1 MTELYGSYFNEL
13 IKGKKFV
20 NSILK
25 KMLIM
30 SEIDDTF
37 VKLISKVWHRYTP
50 SNNDA
55 STLAGMLKPMD
66 IAGEE
71 VAENIE
77 FDDEPSDFNT
87 ALEEL
92 AEKAGGV

>member
-1 MTELYGSYFNEL
+1 
-13 IKGKKFV
+13 
-20 NSILK
+20 
-25 KMLIM
+25 M
-30 SEIDDTF
+30 SEINDSF
-37 VKLISKVWHRYTP
+37 VKLIARVWHRFNP

-66 IAGEE
+66 VAGEV

-92 AEKAGGV
+92 AEKSGEM

>member
-1 MTELYGSYFNEL
+1 
-13 IKGKKFV
+13 
-20 NSILK
+20 
-25 KMLIM
+25 M
-30 SEIDDTF
+30 SEINGSF
-37 VKLISKVWHRYTP
+37 VKLISRVWHRFSP
-50 SNNDA
+50 SNDDA

-66 IAGEE
+66 IAGEG

-92 AEKAGGV
+92 AGKTGEM

>member
-1 MTELYGSYFNEL
+1 
-13 IKGKKFV
+13 
-20 NSILK
+20 
-25 KMLIM
+25 M
-30 SEIDDTF
+30 SEINGSF
-37 VKLISKVWHRYTP
+37 VKLISRVRHRFSP
-50 SNNDA
+50 SNDDA

-71 VAENIE
+71 VAENVA

-92 AEKAGGV
+92 AEKTGEM

>member
-1 MTELYGSYFNEL
+1 
-13 IKGKKFV
+13 
-20 NSILK
+20 
-25 KMLIM
+25 M
-30 SEIDDTF
+30 SEIDDSF
-37 VKLISKVWHRYTP
+37 VKLICRVWHRFTP

-55 STLAGMLKPMD
+55 LTLAGMLKPMD

-92 AEKAGGV
+92 AEKTGGM

>member
-1 MTELYGSYFNEL
+1 VFL
-13 IKGKKFV
+13 V
-20 NSILK
+20 
-25 KMLIM
+25 
-30 SEIDDTF
+30 SEINDSF
-37 VKLISKVWHRYTP
+37 VKLISRVWHRFTP

-55 STLAGMLKPMD
+55 LTLADMLKPMD

-92 AEKAGGV
+92 AEKKGGI

>member
-1 MTELYGSYFNEL
+1 
-13 IKGKKFV
+13 
-20 NSILK
+20 
-25 KMLIM
+25 M
-30 SEIDDTF
+30 SEINGSF
-37 VKLISKVWHRYTP
+37 VKLISRVWHRFSP
-50 SNNDA
+50 SNDDA

-77 FDDEPSDFNT
+77 FDEEPSDFNT

-92 AEKAGGV
+92 AEKTGET

>member
-1 MTELYGSYFNEL
+1 VFL
-13 IKGKKFV
+13 V
-20 NSILK
+20 
-25 KMLIM
+25 
-30 SEIDDTF
+30 SEINDSF
-37 VKLISKVWHRYTP
+37 VKLISRVWHRFTP

-55 STLAGMLKPMD
+55 LTLADMLKPMD

-71 VAENIE
+71 IAENIE

-92 AEKAGGV
+92 AEKTGGM

>member
-1 MTELYGSYFNEL
+1 
-13 IKGKKFV
+13 V
-20 NSILK
+20 
-25 KMLIM
+25 
-30 SEIDDTF
+30 SEINDSF
-37 VKLISKVWHRYTP
+37 VKLISRVWHRFTP

-55 STLAGMLKPMD
+55 LTLADMLKPMD

-71 VAENIE
+71 IAENIE

-92 AEKAGGV
+92 AEKTGGI

>member
-1 MTELYGSYFNEL
+1 
-13 IKGKKFV
+13 
-20 NSILK
+20 
-25 KMLIM
+25 M
-30 SEIDDTF
+30 SEINDSF
-37 VKLISKVWHRYTP
+37 VKLISRVWHRFTP

-55 STLAGMLKPMD
+55 LTLADMLKPMD

-71 VAENIE
+71 IAENIE

-92 AEKAGGV
+92 AEKTGGM

>member
-1 MTELYGSYFNEL
+1 MFL
-13 IKGKKFV
+13 V
-20 NSILK
+20 
-25 KMLIM
+25 
-30 SEIDDTF
+30 SEINDSF
-37 VKLISKVWHRYTP
+37 VKLISRVWHRFTP

-55 STLAGMLKPMD
+55 LTLADMLKPMD

-71 VAENIE
+71 IAENIE

-92 AEKAGGV
+92 AEKTGGM

>member
-1 MTELYGSYFNEL
+1 MF
-13 IKGKKFV
+13 
-20 NSILK
+20 IL
-25 KMLIM
+25 
-30 SEIDDTF
+30 SGIDGLF
-37 VKLISKVWHRYTP
+37 VKLISRVWHRFTP
-50 SNNDA
+50 SNSDA

-71 VAENIE
+71 AAENIE

-92 AEKAGGV
+92 AEK

>member
-1 MTELYGSYFNEL
+1 
-13 IKGKKFV
+13 
-20 NSILK
+20 
-25 KMLIM
+25 M
-30 SEIDDTF
+30 SEINDSF
-37 VKLISKVWHRYTP
+37 VKLIARVWHRFSP
-50 SNNDA
+50 SNDDA

-71 VAENIE
+71 VAENVA

-92 AEKAGGV
+92 AEKTGEM

>member
-1 MTELYGSYFNEL
+1 
-13 IKGKKFV
+13 
-20 NSILK
+20 
-25 KMLIM
+25 M
-30 SEIDDTF
+30 SEINGSF
-37 VKLISKVWHRYTP
+37 VKSISRVWHRFSP
-50 SNNDA
+50 SNDDA

-77 FDDEPSDFNT
+77 FDEEPSDFNT

-92 AEKAGGV
+92 ANKPGEM

>member
-1 MTELYGSYFNEL
+1 
-13 IKGKKFV
+13 V
-20 NSILK
+20 
-25 KMLIM
+25 
-30 SEIDDTF
+30 SEINDSF
-37 VKLISKVWHRYTP
+37 VKLISRVWHRFTP

-55 STLAGMLKPMD
+55 LTLADMLKPMD

-71 VAENIE
+71 IAENIE

-92 AEKAGGV
+92 AEKTGGM

>member
-1 MTELYGSYFNEL
+1 MF
-13 IKGKKFV
+13 
-20 NSILK
+20 IL
-25 KMLIM
+25 
-30 SEIDDTF
+30 SGIDGLF
-37 VKLISKVWHRYTP
+37 VKLSSRVWQRFTP
-50 SNNDA
+50 SNSDA

-71 VAENIE
+71 AAENIE

-92 AEKAGGV
+92 AEK